1 MNTGLPADASKFKW
15 TMRQLNLFQW
25 DMLAVGSGCQRLAAL
40 DFATARAEF
49 ARILAVAPEHREA
62 GRGLADADFWE
73 EALAQAAGQAGND
86 APLFLWRRISEFT
99 FSGAE
104 WGQALQ
110 KTLLRRLLA
119 MLADRPDFYHPPDLC
134 RGYLHLQLGE
144 YRAAATELRRLLAR
158 QPENGRLWWYLGD
171 ALWSGRRGGAAEAYA
186 RALLTAP
193 HEVAVDAMR
202 HAELARLIR
211 EHGPEMAP
219 VQGFLADLLPLPE
232 LPEPPENRPRSRTA
246 QICELLRQAEDAR
259 RAGDDDRT
267 IAARRRLQELSPE
280 TLRDY
285 LAWLGK

>member
-1 MNTGLPADASKFKW
+1 MT
-15 TMRQLNLFQW
+15 QLNLFQW
-25 DMLAVGSGCQRLAAL
+25 EMVAVGSGCQCLAAL
-40 DFATARAEF
+40 DFTTARARF
-49 ARILAVAPEHREA
+49 ARVLAVMPEHREA

-73 EALAQAAGQAGND
+73 EALAQAAGQAGEE
-86 APLFLWRRISEFT
+86 APVFLWRRIGEFS
-99 FSGAE
+99 FAEAE

-119 MLADRPDFYHPPDLC
+119 MLNDWPDFYHPPDLC

-158 QPENGRLWWYLGD
+158 QPENGRLWGYLGD
-171 ALWSGRRGGAAEAYA
+171 ALWSGRQGGAAEAYA

-193 HEVAVDAMR
+193 HEVAMDAMR
-202 HAELARLIR
+202 HAELAGMIR

-219 VQGFLADLLPLPE
+219 VQGFLAGLLPIPE
-232 LPEPPENRPRSRTA
+232 LPETPEDRPGSKAA
-246 QICELLRQAEDAR
+246 QICEVMRQAEEAR
-259 RAGDDDRT
+259 HSGDDEHT
-267 IAARRRLQELSPE
+267 IAARRRLRELSPE